1 MLRRSGPGLIISRIG
16 WRVLPAFWTKRSV
29 CFSTSLMALSGPSS
43 SQYPLLE
50 KLEEEHVSLLQERF
64 EMISNRRRTDDED
77 DLSAMLGP
85 LPVPPPAEPQP
96 EENDEFGRVISK
108 PNSAFLRRER
118 QEARVRRRQH
128 RQSRQIK
135 SSEEEGYST
144 DSSLAS
150 PDATAYVSA
159 LESLESRTKGV
170 LADVK
175 AKEFLDPAKGRWG
188 VWRDSYSES
197 YIGAYGGL
205 GVISVWEFWAR
216 LEMVGWDCIEV

>member
-1 MLRRSGPGLIISRIG
+1 M
-16 WRVLPAFWTKRSV
+16 V
-29 CFSTSLMALSGPSS
+29 LSGPSS

-50 KLEEEHVSLLQERF
+50 KLEEEHLSLLQERF

-77 DLSAMLGP
+77 DLSVILGP
-85 LPVPPPAEPQP
+85 LPVIPPAEPQP
-96 EENDEFGRVISK
+96 EETDEPGRVIPK
-108 PNSAFLRRER
+108 INSAFLRRER
-118 QEARVRRRQH
+118 REARVRRRQH

-135 SSEEEGYST
+135 PSEEEGYST

-150 PDATAYVSA
+150 PDATAYESA
-159 LESLESRTKGV
+159 LESLASRIKGV

-175 AKEFLDPAKGRWG
+175 ADEFLDPAKGRWG

-205 GVISVWEFWAR
+205 GVVSVWEFWAR